1 MHSWPVLA
9 KPNEAFKVQGNV
21 FARVQQ
27 QPAPLTEVGRFQHG
41 GGGAGLGGCTT
52 KGGAPRSAHGAFLCV
67 MLILILV
74 VSLRFFPQNNIS
86 PWISGVTRLLR

>member
-1 MHSWPVLA
+1 MGSCMHSWPVLA

-41 GGGAGLGGCTT
+41 GGGAGLQCICENDM
-52 KGGAPRSAHGAFLCV
+52 H
-67 MLILILV
+67 
-74 VSLRFFPQNNIS
+74 
-86 PWISGVTRLLR
+86 WIPHPDLEKSF